1 MFDVSRIYSIESKVI
16 ARWHGINLS
25 NFNAVVNLIKK
36 NFDAVRVTLDT
47 CGLELPSDNYK
58 CLNNSFKLNDGVIGL
73 ITKYKKSG
81 FSFWL
86 GLQAMLMA
94 PTLNDVKTNCE

>member
-1 MFDVSRIYSIESKVI
+1 MFNVSRINSIESKVI

-47 CGLELPSDNYK
+47 CGLELPSDTYD
-58 CLNNSFKLNDGVIGL
+58 CLNNSWKFNDGVLGL
-73 ITKYKKSG
+73 ITEYTNSG
-81 FSFWL
+81 YTF
-86 GLQAMLMA
+86 
-94 PTLNDVKTNCE
+94 